1 MRVFSTKTTGETEH
15 GHGPVR
21 SLPGLTLSYP
31 HSHARISLAVAASAL
46 LFQGCFTP
54 PELRD
59 RADRDAYAL
68 IDARRKQLFD
78 QDTPFS
84 LPAPTASFGRE
95 PRDAADW
102 TMREK
107 VLAGAVTGVGPLNV
121 VSALSIAA
129 ENSED
134 VQQQQESL
142 YRTSLD
148 LTLEQW
154 RFGYQYDA
162 SVDGGASGEI
172 NGNLG
177 TASKGFSASVSRV
190 LGTGAVILADVGASL
205 FRVVST
211 GDGWDGITNV
221 GLSITQPLLKGTG
234 ALVTLEPLR
243 QTERTLIYAVRA
255 YERFRRTYAVDVSD
269 RVYRVQQSLDQ
280 LNNERLNFENL
291 RLLRVR
297 NERLAEAGELSEV
310 QADQARQDELGS
322 QNRLVVLQGNTER
335 QLDTFKVFLGLPV
348 ECELFFEEGILR
360 RLEVESPV
368 LDLLRDD
375 VAVEF
380 ALENR
385 LDVMTSFDR
394 VQDAVRKEAIARD
407 ALRAGLSVSASVREV
422 TAEGKVLQ
430 YSFSDAIWSAG
441 VDVDL
446 PIDLLPLRNAWRRA
460 ELTLVD
466 VRRRYERSLDDVT
479 ASVRDALRR
488 ARNSYKSFM
497 IQQGAV
503 TLSERR
509 VRGAE
514 LSLEAGEA
522 ITRDLL
528 EAQSSL
534 RSSRDSATAARI
546 AFTLDLLNLWLEL
559 ELLRV
564 DESGVFVDP
573 ALSEDLRV
581 PPLERDALAPDLQ

>member
-1 MRVFSTKTTGETEH
+1 MSSPTKT
-15 GHGPVR
+15 VR
-21 SLPGLTLSYP
+21 L
-31 HSHARISLAVAASAL
+31 ALAVAGSAL
-46 LFQGCFTP
+46 LLQGCFTP

-78 QDTPFS
+78 EDSPFS
-84 LPAPTASFGRE
+84 LPSPTAAFGRE
-95 PRDAADW
+95 PRDPEDW

-107 VLAGAVTGVGPLNV
+107 VLAGAVQGVGPLNV
-121 VSALSIAA
+121 VGALSIAA
-129 ENSED
+129 ENSEQ
-134 VQQQQESL
+134 VQREQESL
-142 YRTSLD
+142 YRSALD

-154 RFGYQYDA
+154 RFGYRYDA
-162 SVDGGASGEI
+162 GADGGASGEI

-177 TASKGFSASVSRV
+177 TASKGFSASVTRV
-190 LGTGAVILADVGASL
+190 LGTGAVILADVGANL

-211 GDGWDGITNV
+211 GDGWDGITSL

-234 ALVTLEPLR
+234 ELVTLEPLR
-243 QTERTLIYAVRA
+243 QSERTLIYAVRA

-291 RLLRVR
+291 KILRVR

-322 QNRLVVLQGNTER
+322 QNRLVALQGNTER
-335 QLDTFKVFLGLPV
+335 QLDSFKVFLGLPV
-348 ECELFFEEGILR
+348 ECDLFFEEGILR

-368 LDLLRDD
+368 LNELRDD

-380 ALENR
+380 ALANR
-385 LDVMTSFDR
+385 LDVMTSFDL
-394 VQDAVRKEAIARD
+394 VQDAARKEAIARD
-407 ALRAGLSVSASVREV
+407 ALRAGLSVRASMNEV
-422 TAEGKVLQ
+422 TAEGKVLN

-446 PIDLLPLRNAWRRA
+446 PVDLLPLRNAWRRA

-466 VRRRYERSLDDVT
+466 TRRRYERSLDDVT
-479 ASVRDALRR
+479 VSVRDALRR
-488 ARNSYKSFM
+488 ARNSYKSFK
-497 IQQGAV
+497 IQEGAV

-546 AFTLDLLNLWLEL
+546 SFTLALLELWLEL

-564 DESGVFVDP
+564 DESGVYVDP
-573 ALSEDLRV
+573 VLAEDLRNRTR
-581 PPLERDALAPDLQ
+581 ERDALAPELQ

>member
-1 MRVFSTKTTGETEH
+1 MGRAPFDSHAT
-15 GHGPVR
+15 
-21 SLPGLTLSYP
+21 LLSYP
-31 HSHARISLAVAASAL
+31 LQHARLALIIMVGAL
-46 LFQGCFTP
+46 LAQSCYTP
-54 PELRD
+54 AELRD

-78 QDTPFS
+78 EDSPFS
-84 LPAPTASFGRE
+84 LPSPTQAFGRE
-95 PRDAADW
+95 ARSAEDW
-102 TMREK
+102 TVREK

-121 VSALSIAA
+121 VGALGIAA
-129 ENSED
+129 ENSEL
-134 VQQQQESL
+134 VQREQEGL
-142 YRTSLD
+142 YRAALD

-162 SVDGGASGEI
+162 SASGGASGEI

-177 TASKGFSASVSRV
+177 TASKGFSASVTRV

-211 GDGWDGITNV
+211 GDGWDGITSL

-234 ALVTLEPLR
+234 ELVTLEPLR
-243 QTERTLIYAVRA
+243 QSERTLVYAVRA
-255 YERFRRTYAVDVSD
+255 YERFRRTYAVNVSD

-291 RLLRVR
+291 TTLRVR

-322 QNRLVVLQGNTER
+322 ENRLVVLQGNTER

-348 ECELFFEEGILR
+348 ECDLFFEEGILR
-360 RLEVESPV
+360 RLGVESDV
-368 LDLLRDD
+368 LNQLRDD

-380 ALENR
+380 AIAHR

-407 ALRAGLSVSASVREV
+407 ALRAGLSVSAAASEV

-430 YSFSDAIWSAG
+430 YSFNDAIWSAG

-466 VRRRYERSLDDVT
+466 TRRRYERSLDDVT
-479 ASVRDALRR
+479 VSVRDALRR
-488 ARNSYKSFM
+488 ARNSFKSFK
-497 IQQGAV
+497 IQEGAV
-503 TLSERR
+503 LLSERR

-546 AFTLDLLNLWLEL
+546 AFTLDLLGLWLEL

-573 ALSEDLRV
+573 DLSEDLRTRTR
-581 PPLERDALAPDLQ
+581 ERATAASDLQ

>member
-1 MRVFSTKTTGETEH
+1 L
-15 GHGPVR
+15 VR
-21 SLPGLTLSYP
+21 AHQQAAL
-31 HSHARISLAVAASAL
+31 VAACAL
-46 LFQGCFTP
+46 ALQGCYSP
-54 PELRD
+54 AELRD

-68 IDARRKQLFD
+68 IDARREQLFGEEA
-78 QDTPFS
+78 PFR
-84 LPAPTASFGRE
+84 LPAPTEAFGRE
-95 PRDAADW
+95 PRDPEDW
-102 TMREK
+102 TVREK
-107 VLAGAVTGVGPLNV
+107 VLAGAISGVGPLGV
-121 VSALSIAA
+121 VEAIGIAG
-129 ENSED
+129 ENSET
-134 VQQQQESL
+134 VQQEQERL
-142 YRTSLD
+142 YRSALD
-148 LTLEQW
+148 LTLDQW
-154 RFGYQYDA
+154 QFGYRYNATGDA
-162 SVDGGASGEI
+162 GTSGEI

-177 TASKGFSASVSRV
+177 TASKGFSASVTRV

-211 GDGWDGITNV
+211 GDGWDGITNL
-221 GLSITQPLLKGTG
+221 GLSITQPLLRGNG
-234 ALVTLEPLR
+234 ELVTLEPLR
-243 QTERTLIYAVRA
+243 QSERDLIYAVRS

-291 RLLRVR
+291 QTLRVR

-310 QADQARQDELGS
+310 QADQARQDELRS
-322 QNRLVVLQGNTER
+322 ENRLVVLQGNTER

-348 ECELFFEEGILR
+348 GCDLIFEDGILR
-360 RLEVESPV
+360 GLEVESEV
-368 LDLLRDD
+368 LNQLRDD

-380 ALENR
+380 AIENR

-407 ALRAGLSVSASVREV
+407 ALRAGLSARASVSEV

-430 YSFSDAIWSAG
+430 YTFDDAFWSAG

-446 PIDLLPLRNAWRRA
+446 PIDLLPLRNAWRRS

-466 VRRRYERSLDDVT
+466 ARRRYERSLDDVT
-479 ASVRDALRR
+479 VTVRDALRR
-488 ARNSYKSFM
+488 ARNSYKSFK
-497 IQQGAV
+497 IQEGAV
-503 TLSERR
+503 VLSERR

-528 EAQSSL
+528 EAQGAL
-534 RSSRDSATAARI
+534 RQSRDSATAARI
-546 AFTLDLLNLWLEL
+546 DFTLALLELWLEL

-573 ALSEDLRV
+573 VLAEALRARTQ
-581 PPLERDALAPDLQ
+581 ERDASAPLMQ

>member
-1 MRVFSTKTTGETEH
+1 MEDAPSDSHVT
-15 GHGPVR
+15 
-21 SLPGLTLSYP
+21 LLSYP
-31 HSHARISLAVAASAL
+31 LQHARQALIVTVGAL
-46 LFQGCFTP
+46 LAQSCYTP
-54 PELRD
+54 AELRD

-78 QDTPFS
+78 EDSPFS
-84 LPAPTASFGRE
+84 LPSPTEAFGRE
-95 PRDAADW
+95 ARGAEDW

-121 VSALSIAA
+121 VGALGIAA
-129 ENSED
+129 ENSEL
-134 VQQQQESL
+134 VQREQEDL
-142 YRTSLD
+142 YRAALD

-162 SVDGGASGEI
+162 SANGGASGEI

-177 TASKGFSASVSRV
+177 TASKGFSASVTRV

-211 GDGWDGITNV
+211 GDGWDGITSL

-234 ALVTLEPLR
+234 ELVTLEPLR
-243 QTERTLIYAVRA
+243 QSERTLVYAVRA

-291 RLLRVR
+291 TTLRVR

-322 QNRLVVLQGNTER
+322 ENRLVVLQGNTER

-348 ECELFFEEGILR
+348 ECDLFFEEGILR
-360 RLEVESPV
+360 RLEVESDV
-368 LDLLRDD
+368 LNQLRDD

-380 ALENR
+380 AIAHR

-407 ALRAGLSVSASVREV
+407 ALRAGLSVSAAASEV

-430 YSFSDAIWSAG
+430 YSFNDAIWSAG

-466 VRRRYERSLDDVT
+466 TRRRYERSLDDVT
-479 ASVRDALRR
+479 VSVRDALRR
-488 ARNSYKSFM
+488 ARNSFKSFK
-497 IQQGAV
+497 IQEGAV
-503 TLSERR
+503 LLSERR

-546 AFTLDLLNLWLEL
+546 AFTLDLLGLWLEL

-573 ALSEDLRV
+573 DLSEDLRTRTR
-581 PPLERDALAPDLQ
+581 ERAAAASDLQ

>member
-1 MRVFSTKTTGETEH
+1 
-15 GHGPVR
+15 
-21 SLPGLTLSYP
+21 LSYP
-31 HSHARISLAVAASAL
+31 LSTARVALATVGGAL
-46 LFQGCFTP
+46 LLQGCFTP

-78 QDTPFS
+78 EDSPFT
-84 LPAPTASFGRE
+84 LPSPTEAFGRE
-95 PRDAADW
+95 PRDPEDW

-107 VLAGAVTGVGPLNV
+107 VLAGAVEGVGPLNV
-121 VSALSIAA
+121 VGALSIAA
-129 ENSED
+129 ENSEQ
-134 VQQQQESL
+134 VQQEQESL
-142 YRTSLD
+142 YRSALD

-162 SVDGGASGEI
+162 SADAGTSGEI

-177 TASKGFSASVSRV
+177 TASKGFSASVTRV

-211 GDGWDGITNV
+211 GDGWDGITSL

-234 ALVTLEPLR
+234 ELVTLEPLR
-243 QTERTLIYAVRA
+243 QSERTLIYAVRA
-255 YERFRRTYAVDVSD
+255 YERFRRSYAVQVSE

-291 RLLRVR
+291 KILRVR

-348 ECELFFEEGILR
+348 ECDLFFEEGILR
-360 RLEVESPV
+360 RLEVDSPV
-368 LDLLRDD
+368 LNELRDD

-380 ALENR
+380 ALANR

-394 VQDAVRKEAIARD
+394 VQDAARKEAIARD
-407 ALRAGLSVSASVREV
+407 ALRAGLSVRGSLSEV

-466 VRRRYERSLDDVT
+466 TRRRYERSLDDVT
-479 ASVRDALRR
+479 VSVRDALRR
-488 ARNSYKSFM
+488 ARNSYKSFK
-497 IQQGAV
+497 IQEGAV
-503 TLSERR
+503 ILSERR

-573 ALSEDLRV
+573 VLSEDLRTRT
-581 PPLERDALAPDLQ
+581 LERDALAPDLQ

>member
-1 MRVFSTKTTGETEH
+1 MGCALFDSPASPLSYT
-15 GHGPVR
+15 
-21 SLPGLTLSYP
+21 LPHARLTL
-31 HSHARISLAVAASAL
+31 AITAGTL
-46 LFQGCFTP
+46 LLQGCFTP

-78 QDTPFS
+78 EDSPFG
-84 LPAPTASFGRE
+84 LPSSTAAFGRE
-95 PRDAADW
+95 PRDPEDW

-107 VLAGAVTGVGPLNV
+107 VLAGAVSGIGPLNV
-121 VSALSIAA
+121 VGALSIAA
-129 ENSED
+129 ENSEQ
-134 VQQQQESL
+134 VQVQQESL
-142 YRTSLD
+142 YRSALD

-172 NGNLG
+172 NGNVG
-177 TASKGFSASVSRV
+177 TASKGFSASVTRV

-205 FRVVST
+205 FRFVST
-211 GDGWDGITNV
+211 KDGWDGITNV

-234 ALVTLEPLR
+234 SLVTLEPLR

-280 LNNERLNFENL
+280 LNNERLNFDNL

-322 QNRLVVLQGNTER
+322 ENRLVALQGNTER
-335 QLDTFKVFLGLPV
+335 QLDNFKVFLGLPV
-348 ECELFFEEGILR
+348 ECDLFFEEGILR
-360 RLEVESPV
+360 RLDVESPV

-380 ALENR
+380 AIENR

-394 VQDAVRKEAIARD
+394 VQDATRKEAIARD

-460 ELTLVD
+460 ELSLVD
-466 VRRRYERSLDDVT
+466 SRRRYERSLDEVT

-488 ARNSYKSFM
+488 ARNSYKSFK
-497 IQQGAV
+497 ISNNV
-503 TLSERR
+503 
-509 VRGAE
+509 AE
-514 LSLEAGEA
+514 
-522 ITRDLL
+522 IR
-528 EAQSSL
+528 
-534 RSSRDSATAARI
+534 SATKLKQQCWMRFKINGFPILKYAKGQGKRNW
-546 AFTLDLLNLWLEL
+546 FL
-559 ELLRV
+559 
-564 DESGVFVDP
+564 
-573 ALSEDLRV
+573 
-581 PPLERDALAPDLQ
+581 